1 MHIPARGHC
10 AVLLG
15 ALVTVIS
22 ERCGGRAAS
31 SALCGGRGVQRL
43 WRHCYVGSGQFV
55 PSASLPP
62 GSEFVL
68 SSLASPALQAATL
81 SSSTAN
87 RFKRAINFK
96 VTCKTTFSPEVTH
109 SAHIIVSA
117 ELLVKQRMTFSSIMA
132 VTRDMGRGLGGP
144 KPGMEGSGE
153 WAGLKGSS

>member
-1 MHIPARGHC
+1 MW
-10 AVLLG
+10 G
-15 ALVTVIS
+15 AGNQLSPVWGA
-22 ERCGGRAAS
+22 GGAAS
-31 SALCGGRGVQRL
+31 LVSLLCWQRAI
-43 WRHCYVGSGQFV
+43 CPIGQL
-55 PSASLPP
+55 ASRLRIRP
-62 GSEFVL
+62 VL
-68 SSLASPALQAATL
+68 SGFPALQAATL

-109 SAHIIVSA
+109 SSHIIVSA